1 MGSSSKN
8 VLHFGP
14 ARELLA
20 SNSVPMV
27 WGAFDAA
34 WYVRAYPEATAPLA
48 GAENSEVLRFYL
60 QEGQSLGHSPNI
72 FFDELW
78 YLQRYPDVCELVRQ
92 GVFRSGFDHYCA
104 EGFSDRSPHWLFD
117 HAWYSKLCGNPTIE
131 SLRRRGF
138 FDLYD
143 EYLRHGARLGRPC
156 HTLFD
161 PNFFANHNQ
170 LGDEEAINPFGAFLL
185 RLHRRVGEPQC
196 SLYFDPRW
204 YRQTYPDADRAISD
218 GRYLGALH
226 HYLCNGSPEAF
237 DPHPLFS
244 ERYYLAQN
252 PDVKDAI
259 RERKFQT
266 GYLHFLNHGVFELRA
281 PSPLCDLQTYWNNSA
296 AARRAV
302 HNGQTREIFTYLLEH
317 ATAHELVTLPDID
330 ETKAQADFLRRA
342 EIFAASLRPNE
353 LNFAYTEEPHI
364 SVIVVAH
371 NRFALTVQALA
382 SLRTNYAGPIQLV
395 FVDSGST
402 DETRFIER
410 YIHGACILRF
420 AENIG
425 FVRAVN
431 TALREV
437 LAPVTLF
444 MNNDITLAP
453 MAIARGL
460 YRLDKDPT
468 VGAVGAKTLRT
479 HGRLQE
485 AGSIIWRD
493 GSVSG
498 YLRDAPATAPE
509 ANFLREVDF
518 ASGTFLFVRTEAL
531 RRIGGFDERFSPAYY
546 EDVDFC
552 FRLQE
557 AGWRVVYDPAVMI
570 THFEHA
576 SSRSAAD
583 AARRMEEKRKVFQI
597 KHQARLR
604 RKHAPRPELAV
615 FARRARPSRWRVLF
629 LEDVLPLP
637 WLGSGYGRSND
648 IVRALAEIGAEVTI
662 FPVNP
667 TRVPLA
673 RIYSAL
679 PETVEIMHDRT
690 IDDLE
695 DLFADRRGFY
705 NIVWVSRAHNL
716 AKALPTLEAHCADV
730 SAVSVILDTE
740 AVFSLREAAKAKLH
754 GQPFDL
760 EASLAEEFKAAWFC
774 QFILAVNE
782 AEAECLRRFGFS
794 DVDVLG
800 TTKEAN
806 PTTKRFE
813 DRSGFLFVGSIHA
826 TDSPNYDGLVWLTR
840 EVLPLVARA
849 LTETVEFAI
858 AGYLAPGVDLA
869 AFASVPGVRLL
880 GEVEN
885 LTPLYERYRVFVAP
899 TRYAA
904 GTPYKVYEA
913 AAHGLPI
920 AATPLLATQLG
931 WCDGVELR
939 VGSSTKEFARA
950 MLALYRSKTEWT
962 KIRNAALSRIR
973 REHSASTYRKRIRD
987 ILEKLRPS
995 AARK

>member
-1 MGSSSKN
+1 MDSAPKK
-8 VLHFGP
+8 P
-14 ARELLA
+14 ADSAPAEEFLA
-20 SNSVPMV
+20 SNAVPMI
-27 WGAFDAA
+27 WGTFDAA
-34 WYVRAYPEATAPLA
+34 WYLRAYPEAEASLA
-48 GAENSEVLRFYL
+48 GAESSEVLRFYL
-60 QEGQSLGHSPNI
+60 QKGQSLGHSPNV

-78 YLQRYPDVCELVRQ
+78 YLQRYPDVCELVRK

-104 EGFSDRSPHWLFD
+104 EGFVDRSQHWLFD
-117 HAWYSKLCGNPTIE
+117 RAFYSSICGNPSIE

-143 EYLRHGARLGRPC
+143 EYLRHGVKLRRPC

-161 PNFFANHNQ
+161 PNFFADRNQ
-170 LGDEEAINPFGAFLL
+170 PSEAEAINLFGAYLL
-185 RLHRRVGEPQC
+185 RLHGRMAEPQC

-204 YRQTYPDADRAISD
+204 YRQTYPDAERAISD

-226 HYLCNGSPEAF
+226 HYLCNGAPDAF

-244 ERYYLAQN
+244 ERYYLEEN
-252 PDVKDAI
+252 PDVKEAI
-259 RERKFQT
+259 QEKKFQT
-266 GYLHFLNHGVFELRA
+266 GYLHFLSHGVFELRS
-281 PSPLCDLQTYWNNSA
+281 PSPLCDLQAYWNNSA
-296 AARRAV
+296 AARRAIQ
-302 HNGQTREIFTYLLEH
+302 NGRTRDVFTYLLEH
-317 ATAHELVTLPDID
+317 ATAHEFVTLPDIE

-342 EIFAASLRPNE
+342 EVFAASLRPSE
-353 LNFAYTEEPHI
+353 LNFGYTGEPHI

-382 SLRTNYAGPIQLV
+382 SLRANYAEPIQLI

-410 YIHGACILRF
+410 YVNGACILRF

-431 TALREV
+431 AALREV
-437 LAPVTLF
+437 QAPVVLF
-444 MNNDITLAP
+444 MNNDITLSP

-460 YRLDKDPT
+460 HRLAKDP
-468 VGAVGAKTLRT
+468 VIGAVGAKILRT

-485 AGSIIWRD
+485 AGSMIWRD
-493 GSVSG
+493 GSVLG
-498 YLRDAPATAPE
+498 YMRDAAATVPE

-518 ASGTFLFVRTEAL
+518 ASGTFLFVRTQAL
-531 RRIGGFDERFSPAYY
+531 RQIGGFDERFSPAYY

-576 SSRSAAD
+576 SLRSSAD
-583 AARRMEEKRKVFQI
+583 AARWMEERRKVFQL

-604 RKHAPRPELAV
+604 QKHAPRPDLAV
-615 FARRARPSRWRVLF
+615 FARSARPSRWRVLF
-629 LEDVLPLP
+629 LEDVVPLP

-648 IVRALAEIGAEVTI
+648 IIRALAEIGAEVTI

-673 RIYSAL
+673 RLSQAL

-695 DLFADRRGFY
+695 DLFADRHGFY
-705 NIVWVSRAHNL
+705 NLVWVSRAHNL

-730 SAVSVILDTE
+730 SADSVILETE
-740 AVFSLREAAKAKLH
+740 AVCSVREAAKAKLQ

-760 EASLAEEFKAAWFC
+760 DAALAEEFKAAWFC
-774 QFILAVNE
+774 QLILAVNE

-794 DVDVLG
+794 DIAVLG
-800 TTKEAN
+800 TTKEPA
-806 PTTKRFE
+806 PTAKRFE
-813 DRSGFLFVGSIHA
+813 DRCGFLFVGSIHA
-826 TDSPNYDGLVWLTR
+826 IDSPNYDGLLWFTR
-840 EVLPLVARA
+840 DVLPLVARA
-849 LTETVEFAI
+849 SAEPVEFAV
-858 AGYLAPGVDLA
+858 AGYRAPGVDLA
-869 AFASVPGVRLL
+869 AFASVPGVKLL
-880 GEVEN
+880 GEVED

-920 AATPLLATQLG
+920 AATTLLATQLG
-931 WCDGVELR
+931 WRDGIELR
-939 VGSSTKEFARA
+939 AGSNAHEFAHA
-950 MLALYRSKTEWT
+950 MLALYHSKTEWT
-962 KIRNAALSRIR
+962 KTRNAALARIR
-973 REHSASTYRKRIRD
+973 HEHNASAYRKRIRD
-987 ILEKLRPS
+987 ILEKLQPS